1 MWGYVWVQEG
11 LLPLFVARYPLMY
24 PQMALTDTAVRN
36 AKPKEKP
43 YKLGDSGGLYVI
55 VRPNGSK
62 LWRYKY
68 RLGGKANSRGLGKY
82 PDVGLGEA
90 RRRRDECRQ
99 DVANGVDPMGRWKAT
114 HADDPA
120 DTFETVAREW
130 YDSKV
135 PNWVPSHASVVLMR
149 LEKYVFPTLGARP
162 IADISAQDIH
172 AMLKPI
178 QDQKKYATA
187 SRVLMVVR
195 QVCDYALF
203 SERITRNPA
212 APVKQLLT
220 KHTTKHFAAVTDP
233 KDIGKLLRMLAAYE
247 GSPAVMAALKLA
259 PLWFVRPGDLRRAKW
274 ADIDLDAAEWR
285 FRVSKKGVV
294 DHIVPLATQAVEIL
308 TSLHPYTGHQEWC
321 FPGPRNGRPM
331 SENAVLAAMRA
342 LGIHKDTMSGHGFR
356 AMART
361 CLDEQLGVAPHLV
374 EHQLSHQVLDA
385 LGRSYNRTTHL
396 PERKRMMQKW
406 ADYLD
411 KLRSETTA

>member
-1 MWGYVWVQEG
+1 
-11 LLPLFVARYPLMY
+11 MY

-82 PDVGLGEA
+82 PDVGLKEV

-99 DVANGVDPMGRWKAT
+99 DVASGLNPMSRWKAT
-114 HADDPA
+114 LAGTVDDISA
-120 DTFETVAREW
+120 SFETVAREW
-130 YDSKV
+130 FESRL
-135 PNWVPSHASVVLMR
+135 PNWVPSHASRVLMR
-149 LEKYVFPTLGARP
+149 LERYVFPTLGARS

-178 QDQKKYATA
+178 QDQEKYETA
-187 SRVLMVVR
+187 SRVLTVCH

-212 APVKQLLT
+212 APVKHLLT
-220 KHTTKHFAAVTDP
+220 KPTPTHFAAVTDP
-233 KDIGKLLRMLAAYE
+233 KEIGKLLRMLDAYE

-259 PLWFVRPGDLRRAKW
+259 PIWFVRPGDLRHAKW

-285 FRVSKKGVV
+285 FRVSKTQT
-294 DHIVPLATQAVEIL
+294 DLIVPLSRQAVRIL
-308 TSLHPYTGHQEWC
+308 RDLHPHTAHQEWV
-321 FPGPRNGRPM
+321 FPGARNNGRAL
-331 SENAVLAAMRA
+331 SENTLAIAMRTMD
-342 LGIHKDTMSGHGFR
+342 IPKETMSVHGFM

-361 CLDEQLGVAPHLV
+361 VLDEQLGQRPDLI
-374 EHQLSHQVLDA
+374 EHQLGHAVRDP
-385 LGRSYNRTTHL
+385 LGRAYNRTQHL
-396 PERKRMMQKW
+396 PERKNMMQKW